1 MSHLGDTATL
11 NPQSCIA
18 KEKAA
23 QQEAQ
28 QSQTAEAEIE
38 GAHYYDSADLYDQPV
53 CIALNRGSPHREKP
67 SEINTQHLYELASV
81 PDSPHYE
88 TASFNT
94 PYEVPVSPYE
104 IPTPKVRVCYLSV
117 AACSWNSVCHSIA
130 SNISQ
135 GKAPNIYNT
144 LHWGIYVPTEVSY
157 IFIVVWIGG
166 IYVPIEL

>member
-28 QSQTAEAEIE
+28 QSHTTEVGIE

-53 CIALNRGSPHREKP
+53 CIAFNRGSPHCEKP
-67 SEINTQHLYELASV
+67 PTINTQHLYELASV

-88 TASFNT
+88 TASLNT

-104 IPTPKVRVCYLSV
+104 IPTPKVSASICYIALCCS
-117 AACSWNSVCHSIA
+117 SWNSTCCLIA
-130 SNISQ
+130 SNFHRVKHQTSTILYIGAFMSQ
-135 GKAPNIYNT
+135 QR
-144 LHWGIYVPTEVSY
+144 
-157 IFIVVWIGG
+157 
-166 IYVPIEL
+166 

>member
-28 QSQTAEAEIE
+28 QSQSAEAEIE

-53 CIALNRGSPHREKP
+53 CIALNRESPHREKP
-67 SEINTQHLYELASV
+67 PAINTQHLYELASV

-88 TASFNT
+88 IASLNT

-117 AACSWNSVCHSIA
+117 AAVEIQHVARLLPTFHRVKHQTSTILYIGA
-130 SNISQ
+130 FMSQ
-135 GKAPNIYNT
+135 QR
-144 LHWGIYVPTEVSY
+144 
-157 IFIVVWIGG
+157 
-166 IYVPIEL
+166 

>member
-28 QSQTAEAEIE
+28 QSQTAEAGIE
-38 GAHYYDSADLYDQPV
+38 GTHYYDSADLYDQPV

-67 SEINTQHLYELASV
+67 PAINTQHLYELASV

-104 IPTPKVRVCYLSV
+104 IPTPRVSATICYLSV
-117 AACSWNSVCHSIA
+117 ATVGIQHVTRLLPTFHRVKHQTSTILYIGAFM
-130 SNISQ
+130 SQ
-135 GKAPNIYNT
+135 QR
-144 LHWGIYVPTEVSY
+144 
-157 IFIVVWIGG
+157 
-166 IYVPIEL
+166 